1 MINNFLIIWLVSGQP
16 LYFKQQPTGC
26 HDTFERLTH
35 TKTITNSKGQKQ
47 IATFYMGTEVLVYQ
61 CFDYDTTRF
70 EE

>member
-1 MINNFLIIWLVSGQP
+1 MINNFLIIWLVTGQP
-16 LYFKQQPTGC
+16 LYFKQQYKGC

-47 IATFYMGTEVLVYQ
+47 VATFYMGTEVLVYR
-61 CFDYDTTRF
+61 CFDYDTARF